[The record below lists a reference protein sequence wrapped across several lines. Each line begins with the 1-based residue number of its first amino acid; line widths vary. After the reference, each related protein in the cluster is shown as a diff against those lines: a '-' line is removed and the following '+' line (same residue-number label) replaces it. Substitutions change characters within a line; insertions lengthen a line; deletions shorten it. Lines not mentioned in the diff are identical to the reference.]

1 MRKPIAKLFVNKH
14 PDDRHSE
21 SMLIRLTK
29 KDKAQIQKS
38 AEWRHLATSEFVRRA
53 ALGRRTD
60 VDYETAII
68 LALADVGRSI
78 RELHAGF
85 VSQGMEPPEDI
96 LLPVLRAAEATTL
109 SFRRVRIDVG

>member
-1 MRKPIAKLFVNKH
+1 MRKPIAKLFVKKH

-38 AEWRHLATSEFVRRA
+38 AEWRNLATSEFMRRA

-60 VDYETAII
+60 VDYETAIV
-68 LALADVGRSI
+68 LALTDVSRSI

-85 VSQGMEPPEDI
+85 LSQGMVPPEDI
-96 LLPVLRAAEATTL
+96 LLPVLLGAEAAL
-109 SFRRVRIDVG
+109 LRVI